1 MEESRK
7 LVPCPCYGKGMVT
20 AGHEFDICAICSWE
34 DDDLQFENPDYRGG
48 ANSMSLNEARKAYKE
63 GKPIY

>member
-7 LVPCPCYGKGMVT
+7 LVPCPCCGKGMVT

-48 ANSMSLNEARKAYKE
+48 AIRCR
-63 GKPIY
+63 